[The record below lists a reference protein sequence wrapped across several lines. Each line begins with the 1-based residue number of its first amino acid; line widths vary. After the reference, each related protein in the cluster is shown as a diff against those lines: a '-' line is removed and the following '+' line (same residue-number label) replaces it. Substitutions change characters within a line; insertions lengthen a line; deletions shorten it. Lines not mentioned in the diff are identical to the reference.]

1 MIGMK
6 MLCYGWCRDVMSC
19 LLFGCPVMIVV
30 WVFCHDLW
38 MLVMIGVW
46 MLCHDWCKCYVML
59 FVCMLCHDLCVDVTS
74 CFMCRCYVMISVW
87 MFCHDWCV
95 DVMS

>member
-19 LLFGCPVMIVV
+19 LLYGCNVMIVV
-30 WVFCHDLW
+30 WMFCHDLW
-38 MLVMIGVW
+38 ML
-46 MLCHDWCKCYVML
+46 
-59 FVCMLCHDLCVDVTS
+59 
-74 CFMCRCYVMISVW
+74 
-87 MFCHDWCV
+87 CHDWCV